1 MKIFMKKG
9 IGTAVF
15 AALLC
20 MFAAMMF
27 AGECSAAE
35 IKIVSMD
42 TNRVFEAHPA
52 FKEAMEKFQ
61 TQLQDMK
68 KKIDEAEE
76 GSKET
81 LQQVMQQQI
90 QQLGMQLQEEA
101 FEKMRADVTK
111 LAKEKKYDYVV
122 DNNVLIVGGNDIT
135 EEILAAFKKNES
147 KEPAAAEKKTAVPE
161 KKITVK

>member
-1 MKIFMKKG
+1 MKRILMSLLL
-9 IGTAVF
+9 IG
-15 AALLC
+15 LC
-20 MFAAMMF
+20 GCATTSSQRAS
-27 AGECSAAE
+27 ERNLPTKVQPSNAAE

-42 TNRVFEAHPA
+42 VGRVFESHPA

-61 TQLQDMK
+61 AQLQDMK

-76 GSKET
+76 GSREMI
-81 LQQVMQQQI
+81 QQVMQQQM

-122 DNNVLIVGGNDIT
+122 DNNVLIVGGKDIT
-135 EEILAAFKKNES
+135 EEVMASFEKAEK
-147 KEPAAAEKKTAVPE
+147 KEPAAVEKK
-161 KKITVK
+161 

>member
-1 MKIFMKKG
+1 MKKG
-9 IGTAVF
+9 IKGVF
-15 AALLC
+15 FTVLLC
-20 MFAAMMF
+20 LLAAGMV
-27 AGECSAAE
+27 ATVCNAAE
-35 IKIVSMD
+35 IKIVSVD
-42 TNRVFEAHPA
+42 TNRVFESHPA

-76 GSKET
+76 GSKEMV
-81 LQQVMQQQI
+81 QQVMQQQM

-122 DNNVLIVGGNDIT
+122 DNNVLIVGGKDIT
-135 EEILAAFKKNES
+135 EEVLASFEKNKSSET
-147 KEPAAAEKKTAVPE
+147 PEKKTE
-161 KKITVK
+161 K